1 MLGGVPDFVT
11 LRRHTESDEATT
23 RSGIVQV
30 IASPVLPCPHPFPLP
45 FSPHLRAPSL
55 TSRCI
60 PHSFIMYC
68 CNFCSRQVEEASLAC
83 GSDQTPD
90 AYRQLLS
97 AFARTSHSPSSQWWE
112 QLRSCLEVATAPV
125 THTQPLQDSLSRDV
139 ELSGVLTAVCA
150 FRWAMAAAQRRVAKA

>member
-1 MLGGVPDFVT
+1 
-11 LRRHTESDEATT
+11 
-23 RSGIVQV
+23 
-30 IASPVLPCPHPFPLP
+30 
-45 FSPHLRAPSL
+45 
-55 TSRCI
+55 
-60 PHSFIMYC
+60 MYC

-83 GSDQTPD
+83 GSEPTPD

-125 THTQPLQDSLSRDV
+125 THTQPLQDSLSRDA

-150 FRWAMAAAQRRVAKA
+150 FRWAMAAAQRRVAHSFALLVLQRGLISAERVVQPAAAGATARQPHMQASLTHASWIMGT